1 MKLKKY
7 GLSDIELSWFKSY
20 LTDRKQF
27 VVINKSSS
35 PLLDILLGVPQVSIL
50 GPLLFILFINDLPLS
65 SKFLALVFEDDTTL
79 LQTHEN
85 LDELI
90 CMANEEF
97 RKICEHLFV

>member
-65 SKFLALVFEDDTTL
+65 SKFLALVFE
-79 LQTHEN
+79 THEN